1 MTAPDSLPLDALAKD
16 NLASASPDLLRAMV
30 KTFADALMSAEA
42 DVMRNAE
49 YGQVS
54 DERVNH
60 RNGYRP
66 REWDTRAGTVE
77 LAVPKLRQG
86 SYFPHWLLER
96 RRRAEQALI
105 SVVATAYL
113 LGVST
118 RRVEKLA
125 ESLGVT
131 QLSKSQ
137 VSAMAKHLDEQVA
150 AFRNRP
156 LDAGPY
162 SFVWVDA
169 LTQKV
174 REGGRIINVHALI
187 AVGVNADGHREILGI
202 DVATAED
209 GAGWLVFLRS
219 LIARGLSGVQLVI
232 SDAYA
237 GLVDAIGA
245 VLPGAAW
252 QRCRTH
258 YARNLLTQVPK
269 SAQPWVATLL
279 RTVFEQPGTEAV
291 QAQMTHVL
299 DALEAKF
306 PKAAA
311 HLDAARHDL
320 LAFTAFP
327 REIWRQIWSNNPQE
341 RLNKEIRRRT
351 DVVGIFSDRTA
362 VIRLVGAVLA
372 EQTTSG
378 PKPAATWAAN
388 SSPRSASTRSSQKP
402 TTPPCPPNSP
412 HSLRPRSPSGRRYTT
427 PADVTGQGPG
437 LGESAGAGAWKK
449 GLLVARGCR
458 VQREARGPVVEVS
471 RGHGCRVQLLHS

>member
-1 MTAPDSLPLDALAKD
+1 MMTAPDSLPLHALAED
-16 NLASASPDLLRAMV
+16 NLAAASPDLLRVMV

-42 DVMRNAE
+42 DAVCNAE

-131 QLSKSQ
+131 QVSKSQ

-150 AFRNRP
+150 AFRDRP

-162 SFVWVDA
+162 AFVWVDA

-187 AVGVNADGHREILGI
+187 TVGVNADGHREILGNRRRHRRGRRRLARLPALP
-202 DVATAED
+202 DRPRPERGSAGRLRRAYRPGERDRCGPARSFLAALSNPLRPKCAEP
-209 GAGWLVFLRS
+209 GSEIRPALG
-219 LIARGLSGVQLVI
+219 GE
-232 SDAYA
+232 A
-237 GLVDAIGA
+237 GLVRDRQKM
-245 VLPGAAW
+245 PKK
-252 QRCRTH
+252 RCHQLGRPTC
-258 YARNLLTQVPK
+258 RG
-269 SAQPWVATLL
+269 S
-279 RTVFEQPGTEAV
+279 
-291 QAQMTHVL
+291 
-299 DALEAKF
+299 
-306 PKAAA
+306 
-311 HLDAARHDL
+311 
-320 LAFTAFP
+320 
-327 REIWRQIWSNNPQE
+327 
-341 RLNKEIRRRT
+341 RL
-351 DVVGIFSDRTA
+351 
-362 VIRLVGAVLA
+362 
-372 EQTTSG
+372 
-378 PKPAATWAAN
+378 
-388 SSPRSASTRSSQKP
+388 
-402 TTPPCPPNSP
+402 
-412 HSLRPRSPSGRRYTT
+412 SPS
-427 PADVTGQGPG
+427 
-437 LGESAGAGAWKK
+437 
-449 GLLVARGCR
+449 
-458 VQREARGPVVEVS
+458 
-471 RGHGCRVQLLHS
+471 